1 MRLNNNQQAFLALV
15 GAGLW
20 EKDVQLSPFGDTD
33 YGDVYCIAGE
43 QSVIGLVAAGI
54 EHVVDI
60 RIPQEYVLQFV
71 GHALQLEQRN
81 LAMNRFLTN
90 LIEKLREE
98 DVCAVLVKGQGIA
111 QCYERP
117 LWRACGDIDFLL
129 DDNNYLFTKNFL
141 RPLASSIGSENVER
155 KHFDLTINSWQVEL
169 HGTLKGGLWKR
180 LEDTLDEILTCSFV
194 RREKRVW
201 RNVETDVI
209 LPSVDND
216 VIIVFSH
223 ILQHLFNG
231 GIGLR
236 QICDWCRLL
245 WTYKDTIDHRLLEDR
260 LKKMD
265 MVSEW
270 RTFASFSVNYL
281 GIPSNVIPLY
291 DTESRWNRKSKRLL
305 LLIMESGN
313 FGHNRNL
320 TFLSNCPLVL
330 RKFLSFT
337 INTYDSIRIAVV
349 FPKHSLQV
357 WGGMVRRGFN
367 NI

>member
-1 MRLNNNQQAFLALV
+1 MIDEKKYDAFLSLLR
-15 GAGLW
+15 AGLW
-20 EKDVQLSPFGDTD
+20 EKDVKRAQYNPVDFIELYRYAEEQTVVGLIT
-33 YGDVYCIAGE
+33 AGLE
-43 QSVIGLVAAGI
+43 HI
-54 EHVVDI
+54 EDEI
-60 RIPQEYVLQFV
+60 IPKSILLMFV
-71 GHALQLEQRN
+71 GKTLQIEQHNREMNAFLSGLLER
-81 LAMNRFLTN
+81 MGDEGISSV
-90 LIEKLREE
+90 LI
-98 DVCAVLVKGQGIA
+98 KGQGIA
-111 QCYERP
+111 QCYNRP
-117 LWRACGDIDFLL
+117 LWRACGDVDFLL
-129 DDNNYLFTKNFL
+129 DDNNYLIAKNFF

-155 KHFDLTINSWQVEL
+155 KHLDLTINTWQVEL

-194 RREKRVW
+194 RNEKRVW
-201 RNVETDVI
+201 SNGETDVF

-216 VIIVFSH
+216 VIYVFSH
-223 ILQHLFNG
+223 ILQHFFNG

-265 MVSEW
+265 IVSEW
-270 RTFASFSVNYL
+270 RTFASFAVNYL
-281 GIPSNVIPLY
+281 GMPSDVIPLY
-291 DTESRWNRKSKRLL
+291 DTESRWDRKSKRLL

-320 TFLSNCPLVL
+320 NFLSNCPLLL